1 MYVGRAAS
9 AVVVFV
15 AAAATVVSAHGGHGD
30 DGQGN
35 QDTGHAILLQDD
47 PTYTYAE
54 LHMAQEHHM
63 DNFDIQAFFHLHD
76 LNRDGILDVNELES
90 IYGVHHE
97 KRKSAS
103 GVPLEVHTQ
112 QAREIVQ
119 AVLEKLDTNKDGVLT
134 MREFIA
140 GGVGG
145 LPNFK
150 GVADLGHHYDAEG
163 EYFLHHEEQYHNT
176 PETQNEEDYIH
187 PEGSQTELD
196 TTSDRMLTLPPIP
209 DIEHF
214 MRHEALEME
223 EESRIREFIGDEEAD
238 LEGIGG
244 DDVPSQDEPLLQD
257 QTTTQQQQ
265 LQQQQQRQGQQA
277 NAGSNGRPRFD
288 AIALERQARDKAE
301 QAQKLLQRQEKVK
314 ERDEKIKQEELKM
327 QERRDFAYKQ
337 AAKFSERS
345 KEAKQRG
352 EWGSNSF
359 ARPKD
364 AADKLRRNVPYK
376 FKMKKSWWGEF

>member
-1 MYVGRAAS
+1 MRVASVVSLLAA
-9 AVVVFV
+9 VC
-15 AAAATVVSAHGGHGD
+15 AAGVSAHGGHGD
-30 DGQGN
+30 DAADDN
-35 QDTGHAILLQDD
+35 GHAILLQDD

-112 QAREIVQ
+112 QAKEIVK

-134 MREFIA
+134 MREFVA

-187 PEGSQTELD
+187 PE
-196 TTSDRMLTLPPIP
+196 

-244 DDVPSQDEPLLQD
+244 DEEPLLQ
-257 QTTTQQQQ
+257 
-265 LQQQQQRQGQQA
+265 GQEQHDSQP
-277 NAGSNGRPRFD
+277 NAAAGAAAVGTNGRPRFD
-288 AIALERQARDKAE
+288 AIALEKQAREKAE
-301 QAQKLLQRQEKVK
+301 QAQKILQRQEKVK
-314 ERDEKIKQEELKM
+314 ERDAKIREEEQKM
-327 QERRDFAYKQ
+327 QDRRDFAYKQ

-345 KEAKQRG
+345 KEAKKRG

-364 AADKLRRNVPYK
+364 AADKLRQNIPYK